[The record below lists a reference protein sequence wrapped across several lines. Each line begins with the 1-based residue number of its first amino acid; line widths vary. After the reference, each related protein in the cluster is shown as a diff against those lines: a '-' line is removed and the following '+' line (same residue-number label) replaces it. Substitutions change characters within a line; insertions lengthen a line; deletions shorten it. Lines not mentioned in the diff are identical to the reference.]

1 VNILFKAKM
10 YFPLVIIILAVGLLC
25 ACGNPSPAVTPP
37 TEEPSAPP
45 AVTPPTEQSSEPSET
60 TTAPDRVDVVYF
72 HRPRRCVTC
81 MCFEEKIRHVVKT
94 YFQDEVDSG
103 KLTLEVLNL
112 GDEENAAIVNK
123 YGAFGPQLFINSV
136 RGGTDHIRNIEEIW
150 SWNCRGDEEGFE
162 EAVRIVIE
170 QSLEDEQ

>member
-1 VNILFKAKM
+1 MNILFKAEM

-45 AVTPPTEQSSEPSET
+45 AVTPPTEQPSEPSET

-81 MCFEEKIRHVVKT
+81 LCFEERLRHVVRT

-112 GDEENAAIVNK
+112 GDKENAATVNK
-123 YGAFGPQLFINSV
+123 YGAFGPQLFINTV
-136 RGGTDHIRNIEEIW
+136 RDGADHIRNIEEIW
-150 SWNCRGDEEGFE
+150 SWGCRSDKEGFDH
-162 EAVRIVIE
+162 AAKNLIE
-170 QSLEDEQ
+170 QSLEEVQ

>member
-1 VNILFKAKM
+1 MNILIKAKM

-25 ACGNPSPAVTPP
+25 ACGNSSPAVTPP

-45 AVTPPTEQSSEPSET
+45 AVTPPPEQPSELSET

-81 MCFEEKIRHVVKT
+81 LCFEERIRHVVKT

-103 KLTLEVLNL
+103 KLTLEILNL
-112 GDEENAAIVNK
+112 GDKENAATVNK
-123 YGAFGPQLFINSV
+123 YGAFGPQLFINTV
-136 RGGTDHIRNIEEIW
+136 RDGADHIRNIEEIW
-150 SWNCRGDEEGFE
+150 SWGCRSDKEGFDQ
-162 EAVRIVIE
+162 VVKNLIE
-170 QSLEDEQ
+170 QSLEEVQ

>member
-1 VNILFKAKM
+1 MKMPIKPRMYYPLLAIL
-10 YFPLVIIILAVGLLC
+10 LVGLAC

-45 AVTPPTEQSSEPSET
+45 AVTPPTEQPSESPET
-60 TTAPDRVDVVYF
+60 KTAPGRVDVVYF

-81 MCFEEKIRHVVKT
+81 LCFEERIRHVVKT

-112 GDEENAAIVNK
+112 GDEDNAAIVNK
-123 YGAFGPQLFINSV
+123 YGAFGPQLFVNTV
-136 RGGTDHIRNIEEIW
+136 RDGADRIRNIEDIW
-150 SWNCRGDEEGFE
+150 SWGCTRNPEGFD
-162 EAVRIVIE
+162 EAVKSTIE
-170 QSLEDEQ
+170 QSLKEAE

>member
-1 VNILFKAKM
+1 MNILIKAKM

-37 TEEPSAPP
+37 TEEPSVPP
-45 AVTPPTEQSSEPSET
+45 AVTPPPEQPSELSET

-81 MCFEEKIRHVVKT
+81 LCFEERIRHVVKT

-103 KLTLEVLNL
+103 KLTLGVLDL
-112 GDEENAAIVNK
+112 GDKENAATVNK
-123 YGAFGPQLFINSV
+123 YGAFGPQLFINTV
-136 RGGTDHIRNIEEIW
+136 RDGADHIRNIEEIW
-150 SWNCRGDEEGFE
+150 SWGCRSDKEGFDQ
-162 EAVRIVIE
+162 AVKNLIE
-170 QSLEDEQ
+170 QSLEEVQ

>member
-1 VNILFKAKM
+1 M

-25 ACGNPSPAVTPP
+25 ACGNPSLAVAPP

-45 AVTPPTEQSSEPSET
+45 AVAPPAEQPSEPSET

-81 MCFEEKIRHVVKT
+81 LCFEERLRHVVKT

-103 KLTLEVLNL
+103 KLTLEVLSL
-112 GDEENAAIVNK
+112 GDKENAATVNK
-123 YGAFGPQLFINSV
+123 YGAFGPQLFINTV
-136 RGGTDHIRNIEEIW
+136 RDGADHIRNIEEIW
-150 SWNCRGDEEGFE
+150 SWGCRSDKEGFDQ
-162 EAVRIVIE
+162 AVKNLVE
-170 QSLEDEQ
+170 KSLEEVQ